1 MLAFFFLKKNRC
13 LCWLPCWD
21 VSQKWETHDCKLE
34 ERPYHKVTENLVTLC
49 SRLHGLQEGRV
60 CKRRSCLRK
69 SQGKGWMSGLVC
81 GFVCFCYCFLS
92 ICSKI
97 PEERNG
103 FSQNGS
109 SKKKPT
115 ESLEKWEG
123 LGQGEST
130 RCVYDQGARKHVSQ
144 PPHVVQGPPQR
155 QLRIHHSCSSH
166 QTPRGQRARLQGVI
180 SKLGNSNCGPDFI
193 PALCWL
199 ILQLPKWSSLGPRV
213 AHATPNKAVG
223 VWMLPLRV
231 QDTLKS
237 QRHWTPEGGVELM

>member
-49 SRLHGLQEGRV
+49 SRLHGLQEGRI
-60 CKRRSCLRK
+60 CKRRSWLRK

-144 PPHVVQGPPQR
+144 PPHVVQGPPKDNLEFITVAPPIR
-155 QLRIHHSCSSH
+155 LLKD
-166 QTPRGQRARLQGVI
+166 RGQGFKGSSVSWGTQTVAQTSFLHSVDLFFSCQ
-180 SKLGNSNCGPDFI
+180 NE
-193 PALCWL
+193 ALW
-199 ILQLPKWSSLGPRV
+199 V
-213 AHATPNKAVG
+213 
-223 VWMLPLRV
+223 
-231 QDTLKS
+231 
-237 QRHWTPEGGVELM
+237 PE